1 MVIDDELAVGR
12 TIRRLLG
19 DACDVTVLSSGR
31 AAIELL
37 MSGEEFDVI
46 FCDLSMPEVSGMDVY
61 RAVAAA
67 RAEVA
72 QRFIF
77 ISGGIYSS
85 RLGDFLASVPNARL
99 DKPFDLETVRAL
111 VRTHVP
117 EARTLQ
123 KVV

>member
-19 DACDVTVLSSGR
+19 DGYDVTVLSSGHT
-31 AAIELL
+31 AIELL
-37 MSGEEFDVI
+37 MGGEQFDVI

-61 RAVAAA
+61 RTVAAA

-111 VRTHVP
+111 VRTRVA
-117 EARTLQ
+117 EESTLHP
-123 KVV
+123 VV